1 MSVDPRAASGF
12 ADVAH
17 AYAQGRPSYP
27 VEAIDHIVAGF
38 QLDEASS
45 VLDLAAGTGQLSRL
59 FRMRVRRV
67 IAVEPASAMRARIAA
82 DLPDV
87 TIVGGTAEAI
97 PLADGA
103 VDAVVIGEAFHWF
116 DTASGTAEI
125 ARVLRPTGGLALLW
139 NTPTWTDETTPWLKD
154 FRQLVAHHKQAA
166 GGYPAGEGR
175 WRDEIMH
182 TGLFADLQYAE
193 FHHTQTLE
201 LAHFLALVAS
211 WSWIANLDEHQRQAA
226 LDDVAALI
234 EREHRVEIPYRTDL
248 YLARPS

>member
-27 VEAIDHIVAGF
+27 AEAIDHIVASF
-38 QLDEASS
+38 QLNETSS

-59 FRMRVRRV
+59 FRMRGRRV
-67 IAVEPASAMRARIAA
+67 FAVEPASAMRARIAA

-116 DTASGTAEI
+116 DTASATAEI
-125 ARVLRPTGGLALLW
+125 ARVLRPEGGVALLW
-139 NTPTWTDETTPWLKD
+139 NTPTWTNETTHWLKD
-154 FRQLVAHHKQAA
+154 FRQLVTHRKQAA
-166 GGYPAGEGR
+166 GDYPAGDGR

-182 TGLFADLQYAE
+182 TGLFTDLQYAE

-201 LAHFLALVAS
+201 PAQFLALVTS
-211 WSWIANLDEHQRQAA
+211 WSWIANLDAQQRQAA
-226 LDDVAALI
+226 LDDVAALV

-248 YLARPS
+248 YLARPA

>member
-1 MSVDPRAASGF
+1 MATVHTTRRHRIEPLVSGYARRMSVDPRAASGF

-87 TIVGGTAEAI
+87 TIVGG
-97 PLADGA
+97 
-103 VDAVVIGEAFHWF
+103 
-116 DTASGTAEI
+116 
-125 ARVLRPTGGLALLW
+125 
-139 NTPTWTDETTPWLKD
+139 
-154 FRQLVAHHKQAA
+154 
-166 GGYPAGEGR
+166 
-175 WRDEIMH
+175 
-182 TGLFADLQYAE
+182 
-193 FHHTQTLE
+193 
-201 LAHFLALVAS
+201 
-211 WSWIANLDEHQRQAA
+211 
-226 LDDVAALI
+226 
-234 EREHRVEIPYRTDL
+234 HRRGNSPG
-248 YLARPS
+248 